1 MMAAKSFTERKALS
15 HMDYRST
22 HAVGRR
28 RDPRDGPRAPRPA
41 TTDRPA
47 TGPNMTEMI
56 HRELFSD
63 YRPTGPK

>member
-1 MMAAKSFTERKALS
+1 
-15 HMDYRST
+15 MDYRST
-22 HAVGRR
+22 HAVGGR